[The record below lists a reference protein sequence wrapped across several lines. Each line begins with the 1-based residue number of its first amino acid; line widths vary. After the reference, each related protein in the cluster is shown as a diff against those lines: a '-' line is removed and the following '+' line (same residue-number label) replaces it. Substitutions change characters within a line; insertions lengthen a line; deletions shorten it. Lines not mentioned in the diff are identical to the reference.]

1 MAGMFGEMKLRVVSL
16 FKMAHNY
23 SFEEDFSGPKADLI
37 NRLTYER
44 DYLTK
49 QIAAVNDL
57 K

>member
-1 MAGMFGEMKLRVVSL
+1 MSSRS
-16 FKMAHNY
+16 KMAYNY
-23 SFEEDFSGPKADLI
+23 SFEEDFSGLKADLI

-49 QIAAVNDL
+49 QIVAVNEL